1 MRVAGRRAL
10 DLAGIGPADLRHV
23 DLYSCFPS
31 AVQIAARELGL
42 AETRDL
48 TVTGGLTFAGGPWN
62 NYVTHA
68 VATMTERLRA
78 EPGVGLCTANGGYL
92 TKHAFGVY
100 ASDPPA
106 DGFRYLAPQ
115 DEIDRQP
122 TVQPAG
128 DVAGPMTLEA
138 YTVMHDRDST
148 PETGIAVMRT
158 SDGRRA
164 WACTTDAADMRE
176 LLENDAVGRAVDRS
190 VGGTFGLA

>member
-1 MRVAGRRAL
+1 M
-10 DLAGIGPADLRHV
+10 
-23 DLYSCFPS
+23 
-31 AVQIAARELGL
+31 
-42 AETRDL
+42 
-48 TVTGGLTFAGGPWN
+48 
-62 NYVTHA
+62 
-68 VATMTERLRA
+68 
-78 EPGVGLCTANGGYL
+78 
-92 TKHAFGVY
+92 Y

-128 DVAGPMTLEA
+128 DIAGPMTIEA

-176 LLENDAVGRAVDRS
+176 LLENDAIGRAVDRS